1 MASAGRA
8 GRAEAEPVTFFAHIQ
23 AGAGM
28 DLRRMLQVVHS
39 EVEVIDG
46 VDAKCM
52 LLDRAWP
59 AVAPPRPVRRSAR
72 TIAAA
77 E

>member
-1 MASAGRA
+1 
-8 GRAEAEPVTFFAHIQ
+8 
-23 AGAGM
+23 M